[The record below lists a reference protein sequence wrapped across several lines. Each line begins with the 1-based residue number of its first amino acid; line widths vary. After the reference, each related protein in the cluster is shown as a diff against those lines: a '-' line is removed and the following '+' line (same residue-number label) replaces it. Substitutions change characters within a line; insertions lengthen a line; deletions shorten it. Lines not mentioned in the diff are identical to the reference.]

1 MITPLQAR
9 NKFINTMTKVKEFLD
24 YATQK
29 QLLGSSGIMGA
40 IGGIFDWIANN
51 PQTAI
56 YFFFFGG
63 VTLVASVLK
72 TIREHRAALAEEKR
86 KDELHQL
93 ELRKIE
99 QEINQDQDKHNKELK
114 L

>member
-1 MITPLQAR
+1 M
-9 NKFINTMTKVKEFLD
+9 KSGVMDKVKEFLD
-24 YATQK
+24 YANK
-29 QLLGSSGIMGA
+29 KILIANSGVMGA
-40 IGGIFDWIANN
+40 IGGIWEWIVNN

-72 TIREHRAALAEEKR
+72 TIREHKAALAEEKR
-86 KDELHQL
+86 KEEIHRL
-93 ELRKIE
+93 ELKRIE
-99 QEINQDQDKHNKELK
+99 QEINQDQDKHNKDLDK

>member
-1 MITPLQAR
+1 MKRIYSM
-9 NKFINTMTKVKEFLD
+9 KSGVMDKVKEFLD
-24 YATQK
+24 YADRK
-29 QLLGSSGIMGA
+29 LLIANSGVMGA

-51 PQTAI
+51 PQTAV

-72 TIREHRAALAEEKR
+72 TIREHKAALAEEKR
-86 KDELHQL
+86 KEELHQL

-99 QEINQDQDKHNKELK
+99 QELNQDQDKHKKDLDK